1 MADKHVTR
9 LVNLMV
15 TARSRPFSVPPATM
29 ASLCKH
35 LYALNPDYSAIQPSL
50 FSSYLPNV
58 GPRMTEDDLQVGSS
72 KYSLELQTK
81 VREDFTITEKAAIR
95 AFFWLKVPSSTF
107 TF

>member
-72 KYSLELQTK
+72 KYSLELQRK
-81 VREDFTITEKAAIR
+81 VR
-95 AFFWLKVPSSTF
+95 
-107 TF
+107 

>member
-1 MADKHVTR
+1 
-9 LVNLMV
+9 MV

-72 KYSLELQTK
+72 KYSLARASNEH
-81 VREDFTITEKAAIR
+81 FTITEKAAIR